1 MHPLSLG
8 GITPFLFW
16 RAAPV
21 LGGLLLLDSAFDTL
35 TPLKSTMDD
44 QISPEGT
51 SSQPQIGNGKATAS
65 LVLGIISCC
74 IGGSPILP
82 VIGLILGLKSKKS
95 GLATAGIWLNAIAI
109 LLFFAVPIIQV
120 AREAARRMECSSHI
134 KETAMAFYKYH
145 EANGAFPPLYTV
157 DDTGKPLHSWR
168 VLILPLIEQKELY
181 DKIRLDEPWD
191 STHNKQFHDQMPD
204 FYHCPSNSG
213 KGCCYSVIAGE
224 AFVPAKDAHQKK
236 GKSSKEILGGVDYTL
251 AIVEVKNPFN
261 WMDPTADI
269 TLDELVNGNNA
280 SGRVGSF
287 HPDGFHVAML
297 NGVVKFIPTVI
308 DKNTLRALGTAS
320 GGEKISQ

>member
-1 MHPLSLG
+1 
-8 GITPFLFW
+8 
-16 RAAPV
+16 
-21 LGGLLLLDSAFDTL
+21 
-35 TPLKSTMDD
+35 MDN
-44 QISPEGT
+44 QISPDGT
-51 SSQPQIGNGKATAS
+51 SSQPQTGNGKATAS

-74 IGGSPILP
+74 ISGGFLILP

-109 LLFFAVPIIQV
+109 LLFLFFAVPSIQA
-120 AREAARRMECSSHI
+120 AREAARRAQCSFHI
-134 KETAMAFYKYH
+134 KETAMAFYEYH
-145 EANGAFPPLYTV
+145 KKNGAFPPLYTV

-191 STHNKQFHDQMPD
+191 SAHNKQFHDQMPD

-224 AFVPAKDAHQKK
+224 AFVPAKDTHQKK
-236 GKSSKEILGGVDYTL
+236 GKSSKEILDGEDNTL
-251 AIVEVKNPFN
+251 AIVEVKTPFN

-269 TLDELVNGNNA
+269 ALDELVNDNNA

-287 HPDGFHVAML
+287 HPGGFYVAML
-297 NGVVKFIPTVI
+297 NGVVTFIPTVI